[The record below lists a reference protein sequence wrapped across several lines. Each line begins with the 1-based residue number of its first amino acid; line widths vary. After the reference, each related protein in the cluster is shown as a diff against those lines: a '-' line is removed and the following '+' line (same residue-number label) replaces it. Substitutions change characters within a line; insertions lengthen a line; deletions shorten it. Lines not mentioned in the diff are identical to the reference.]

1 MARRR
6 DVEAYVYR
14 KNRTQLLTHNDVC
27 AMCGHG
33 QADTA
38 DHNIPLSRGGSN
50 ALENLVPAHGVEGC
64 PVCGR
69 RCNQEKGDKTL
80 AEFREGGLKT
90 SIDWYAGPDAAG
102 L

>member
-1 MARRR
+1 MRRR
-6 DVEAYVYR
+6 DVDAYAYR
-14 KNRTQLLTHNDVC
+14 RAREQLLARSDVC

-38 DHNIPLSRGGSN
+38 DHDIPLSRGGSN
-50 ALENLVPAHGVEGC
+50 SIANLVPAHGVNGC

-80 AEFREGGLKT
+80 QEFNAGGLKT

>member
-1 MARRR
+1 MRRR
-6 DVEAYVYR
+6 DVDAYAYR
-14 KNRTQLLTHNDVC
+14 KARAQLLAYSDVC

-50 ALENLVPAHGVEGC
+50 ALENLVPAHGVDGC
-64 PVCGR
+64 PTCGKA
-69 RCNQEKGDKTL
+69 CNQLKGAQTL
-80 AEFREGGLKT
+80 EEFTATRLKT
-90 SIDWYAGPDAAG
+90 SVDWYAGPDAAG